1 MPSASSSSSVGSG
14 ATANAFAM
22 AQLPSAAARFRVP
35 SVANNNSSSGNG
47 TKPTLVSFEASHLAQ
62 THQELKQLQQRRTV
76 ESSNQNGEAQEPE
89 DDDDNNDNQEEDE
102 DDEEDEDEDEANDDD
117 DGMID
122 NNELDAQVNGN
133 KTRKPVSQ
141 GTTNDNQFKFG
152 ATVASDASAAI
163 SCGVPVIRRR
173 NVGVPKFLRFLYQ
186 ILEVEA
192 CEIIAWSHNGT
203 AFQIRQPD
211 ELAELILPK
220 YFKHN
225 KVSSFQRQLN
235 YFGFKKW
242 TKTQT
247 NICTFS
253 HPFFLRGE
261 KDKMKLIKRKERLGP
276 IGAPT
281 SSSGGNIGVG
291 GSATPA
297 DGAAAVSTFSS
308 GDANGNS
315 NTSKNA
321 TKVPPSAPAKAA
333 LNSRRF
339 RANSTV
345 KIKGIE
351 ARELAMRRHSTGTLA
366 LSAALDHPGVG
377 GLTNRKRAGTIDL
390 ELELQAQKGMDM
402 KDLALR
408 QPSRAKRKSLPHV
421 MLPPSLK
428 DRKGN
433 QLFAPDFSALDGK
446 TGHFG
451 SLRMGPSDSLRQ
463 DASPVVPVTSEML
476 MQNAYHHRQQQ
487 QHLHHGVGNAGSGL
501 YQFASSSMKS
511 DMNDSSMDM
520 SDLSGPLQSSATW
533 ISPSSNN
540 CYQHAPQPQ
549 HDSGSGQKD
558 QNLMMMMPYKFA
570 GDGSNAGNGM
580 PPFDGIPIIDY
591 ATNSAQLSNHPM
603 KMHSLQQQQQQHPHQ
618 QHQQQPN
625 SGFQQ
630 HPHHQQ
636 PQHGTQQK
644 DYIDVLLESAALDDQ
659 LSSQSSSVAEPQGP
673 GLSAVWEHHY
683 MHAPQQPHQSGPA
696 HVSPFGLMQHHHQ
709 HPSQQPPSQQHHL
722 HPMHQIQLSAMDAM
736 NSNNHQ
742 GQRF

>member
-1 MPSASSSSSVGSG
+1 MPPPTAGNG
-14 ATANAFAM
+14 TTANAFAM
-22 AQLPSAAARFRVP
+22 ARFRVP
-35 SVANNNSSSGNG
+35 TVASINNNSSIGNG
-47 TKPTLVSFEASHLAQ
+47 AKPNLVSFEASHLAQ
-62 THQELKQLQQRRTV
+62 THQELKQLQRRRAV
-76 ESSNQNGEAQEPE
+76 AENNNQNEEAREPQ
-89 DDDDNNDNQEEDE
+89 DDDNNENQGEDEEEDE
-102 DDEEDEDEDEANDDD
+102 EDEDEANDDD
-117 DGMID
+117 DDMMD
-122 NNELDAQVNGN
+122 NNELDAQVNGSS
-133 KTRKPVSQ
+133 KTRNAVPQ
-141 GTTNDNQFKFG
+141 GAANDKNQFKFG
-152 ATVASDASAAI
+152 ATVGGSSDASAATA
-163 SCGVPVIRRR
+163 CGVPVIRRR

-186 ILEVEA
+186 MLEVEA
-192 CEIIAWSHNGT
+192 CEIIAWSHSGT

-281 SSSGGNIGVG
+281 SSAGGNIAAG

-297 DGAAAVSTFSS
+297 DGADAVSTFSS

-315 NTSKNA
+315 VGKNA
-321 TKVPPSAPAKAA
+321 TKVPPSASAKAA
-333 LNSRRF
+333 LNNRRL

-345 KIKGIE
+345 KIKGIG
-351 ARELAMRRHSTGTLA
+351 ARELAMRRHSTGALA
-366 LSAALDHPGVG
+366 LSAALDHPVVG
-377 GLTNRKRAGTIDL
+377 GLMNRKRAGTIDL

-433 QLFAPDFSALDGK
+433 QLFTPDFSGLDGK

-451 SLRMGPSDSLRQ
+451 SFRMGPSDSLRQ

-476 MQNAYHHRQQQ
+476 MQNAYHHRQQQQQQ

-533 ISPSSNN
+533 LSSSNNN

-603 KMHSLQQQQQQHPHQ
+603 KMHSLQQQQQHTHPHQ
-618 QHQQQPN
+618 QQQ
-625 SGFQQ
+625 STGGFQQ
-630 HPHHQQ
+630 H

-683 MHAPQQPHQSGPA
+683 MHAPHPHQSGPA
-696 HVSPFGLMQHHHQ
+696 HVSPFGLMQHHHH
-709 HPSQQPPSQQHHL
+709 HPNQQPPSQQHHL
-722 HPMHQIQLSAMDAM
+722 HAMHQIQISAMDAM
-736 NSNNHQ
+736 NSSNHQ